1 MAHAASG
8 CLVARSRLVLRRC
21 RMHGFL
27 LMSLLALAAARGV
40 ARETPRV
47 VVLGTAQDG
56 GLPQIGC
63 EEAPCRR
70 ARRNPRFARRVASLL
85 VVDPRS
91 GRRYLLDATPDLPE
105 QVELARTASPERA
118 GVDGRPPLF
127 DGIFLT
133 HAHLGHYAG
142 LLQLGREA
150 YGAAGQEV
158 LVTARMRA
166 FLESNGPWSL
176 LVSEGHVKLR
186 EMQPDVEIP
195 IGDDLAVTPILV
207 PHRDELSDTVGF
219 LIAGPSRRVLYIPDI
234 DKWERWE
241 RRIED
246 VIASVDVALI
256 DGTFFEDG
264 EIPGRSMADIPHP
277 FIVETLKRLA
287 ALPPGERA
295 KIVFTHLNH
304 TNPACDPRSAAARRI
319 RAAGMSVARD
329 GDVIPL

>member
-1 MAHAASG
+1 VPS
-8 CLVARSRLVLRRC
+8 
-21 RMHGFL
+21 L
-27 LMSLLALAAARGV
+27 LLLSLLAAVAARGV
-40 ARETPRV
+40 PREAPRI

-56 GLPQIGC
+56 GFPQIGC

-70 ARRNPRFARRVASLL
+70 ARREPRFARRVASLL
-85 VVDPRS
+85 IVDPRS
-91 GRRYLLDATPDLPE
+91 GRRYLVDATPDLPE
-105 QVELARTASPERA
+105 QVELARERSPDRPAA
-118 GVDGRPPLF
+118 GGRPPLF

-142 LLQLGREA
+142 LAQLGREA

-158 LVTARMRA
+158 IVTQRMRA

-176 LVSEGHVKLR
+176 LVSAGHVNLR
-186 EMQPDVEIP
+186 DMSPDVAIP
-195 IGDDLAVTPILV
+195 IGDGLSVTPFLV
-207 PHRDELSDTVGF
+207 PHRDEFSDTVGF
-219 LIAGPSRRVLYIPDI
+219 VIAGPSRRVLYIPDI

-246 VIASVDVALI
+246 VIRSVDVALI

-277 FIVETLKRLA
+277 FIVETVQRLA
-287 ALPPGERA
+287 GLPPAERA

-304 TNPACDPRSAAARRI
+304 TNPACDLRGAAARRI
-319 RAAGMSVARD
+319 RAAGMSVAKE
-329 GDVIPL
+329 GDVFTL